1 MSSRCRGDVAARW
14 RPRRAPDHRL
24 GVAEGRLL
32 ETGRHRQRAAQAL
45 NRVRPAPNVAGER
58 VPYIKRSPGLR
69 TNRGKVKD
77 NRRSAREIAEPA
89 GKTNSPLGLSFPM
102 EPRSF
107 VDVPA
112 WTVPNRNTRCHRGLN
127 PQAARRGRLHREAAI
142 SAESP
147 SAERNPDRPNARPG
161 FLYIE
166 APAQW
171 LRTGASRLGFLCGGG
186 RPPTV

>member
-1 MSSRCRGDVAARW
+1 MWRGS
-14 RPRRAPDHRL
+14 
-24 GVAEGRLL
+24 G
-32 ETGRHRQRAAQAL
+32 
-45 NRVRPAPNVAGER
+45 

-127 PQAARRGRLHREAAI
+127 SQAARRGRLHREAAI

-171 LRTGASRLGFLCGGG
+171 LRTGASRLGFLCGGDDPPNRVTVLQLG
-186 RPPTV
+186 RLQRVLVITVQCKTREPKEKPREGTGLSGPYRVNEFWELC